1 VIRRS
6 WSANTTGSG
15 FNKPS
20 QTPHHPPASPRRALC
35 VCCVL
40 LCCTVLSLLEPSSA
54 TLRALIVCCAF
65 LFLSPVPVTGWLL
78 ACVWSIA
85 LPHPSSI
92 ACPPASPIASHLE
105 HLEQKLGSKTEHST
119 CSHIVAKH
127 RQHGVCL
134 AAAHPLSIP
143 HVLTL
148 LAANLEALATSSTR
162 VAVAKQ
168 NSMLL
173 AAAPSVHT
181 RRTAGSI
188 IPGGVEYIHT
198 RPTR

>member
-1 VIRRS
+1 MIRWWCQS

-20 QTPHHPPASPRRALC
+20 QTPTTC

-119 CSHIVAKH
+119 CSHS
-127 RQHGVCL
+127 QHGVCI
-134 AAAHPLSIP
+134 AAAHPPLIP